1 MRAIQLNGKSTELP
15 ETVQSIQDLLE
26 LYSLE
31 NRIVVVEMNKEIV
44 YKEQYASQMLS
55 DRDAIEIVHFV
66 GGG

>member
-44 YKEQYASQMLS
+44 YKEQYSSQMLS

>member
-15 ETVQSIQDLLE
+15 KTVQSIQDLLE

-44 YKEQYASQMLS
+44 YKEQYASQMLA

>member
-15 ETVQSIQDLLE
+15 ETVQSVQDLLA

-31 NRIVVVEMNKEIV
+31 NRIVVVELNKEIV
-44 YKEQYASQMLS
+44 YKERYASQMLS